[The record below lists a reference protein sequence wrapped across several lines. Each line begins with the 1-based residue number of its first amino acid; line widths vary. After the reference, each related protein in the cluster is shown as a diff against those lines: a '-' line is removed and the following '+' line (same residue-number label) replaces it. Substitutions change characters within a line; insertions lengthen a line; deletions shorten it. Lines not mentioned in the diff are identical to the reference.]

1 MLEGWKVC
9 VVCVGGWDK
18 VTYGTGE
25 RRAAKAENQELD
37 FG

>member
-18 VTYGTGE
+18 ESHLWDWEKEGSKG
-25 RRAAKAENQELD
+25 
-37 FG
+37 